1 MNYNDLKKEELIKII
16 GQLEQELENKKYGLV
31 WDREREPEQV
41 VLDCQ
46 DNLPILKEVK
56 SKHIKTDNSDDNIL
70 IEGDNYHALSV
81 LNYTHENKIDVIYID
96 PPYNTGQ
103 EDFIYNDKFVDKED
117 KYRHS
122 KWLNFMGKRLNLA
135 KKVLADDG
143 VIFASIDDNEYPRLI
158 MLFEKIFGEN
168 NVKTIVVKMSEPTGV
183 KMSHIIN
190 NGGIAKLKEYLV
202 IAKINGINGLYLE
215 KTPKEKWD
223 NEYKTLIT
231 NARKDDINLIKQIRD
246 NEQRTEKDIKK
257 CDEILSS
264 FTTMSLSEY
273 YKVNKI
279 TTKVD
284 KEKFQYENAWKI
296 YRTVATTGSAKLIAD
311 KKKEYINGNFFS
323 IITPK
328 NKMYFMLSNYNTEQE
343 QPRIKMLLADD
354 YLTQH
359 PGDFWSDIK
368 TTGLDNE
375 GGVDFKNG
383 KKPIKLI
390 ERILKSI
397 RKDKITVLDFFAGSG
412 TTGEVVLKLRDTIKA
427 KFILCT
433 TNDDKEKI
441 CDNATHPRLQYA
453 ISKYG
458 GNLKYFKAE
467 LLAKSESYYQTK
479 INLVNECT
487 DMLCVKENIYNL
499 EINKNDYKILS
510 SNDKSKY
517 LAIYYNMVDNALEE
531 FLKELKNIKEEKIVY
546 IFSETEEVDQTIFKD
561 IKNFSVS
568 PIPQKILNI
577 YKELNKQN
585 ISPKT
590 NTIFVDLEK
599 AKRRIFAENDKDDGA
614 SKLRIVL
621 EQIIEYVAYKNGFNL
636 NDFTSIAR
644 LNTKLKDDGIITKVK
659 WKEIETYLTIGNDAS
674 HGDYYNYEM
683 QQIKEFY
690 KFVQSLIT
698 DFGVG
703 K

>member
-1 MNYNDLKKEELIKII
+1 
-16 GQLEQELENKKYGLV
+16 
-31 WDREREPEQV
+31 
-41 VLDCQ
+41 
-46 DNLPILKEVK
+46 
-56 SKHIKTDNSDDNIL
+56 
-70 IEGDNYHALSV
+70 
-81 LNYTHENKIDVIYID
+81 
-96 PPYNTGQ
+96 
-103 EDFIYNDKFVDKED
+103 
-117 KYRHS
+117 
-122 KWLNFMGKRLNLA
+122 
-135 KKVLADDG
+135 
-143 VIFASIDDNEYPRLI
+143 
-158 MLFEKIFGEN
+158 
-168 NVKTIVVKMSEPTGV
+168 
-183 KMSHIIN
+183 
-190 NGGIAKLKEYLV
+190 
-202 IAKINGINGLYLE
+202 
-215 KTPKEKWD
+215 
-223 NEYKTLIT
+223 
-231 NARKDDINLIKQIRD
+231 
-246 NEQRTEKDIKK
+246 
-257 CDEILSS
+257 
-264 FTTMSLSEY
+264 
-273 YKVNKI
+273 
-279 TTKVD
+279 
-284 KEKFQYENAWKI
+284 
-296 YRTVATTGSAKLIAD
+296 
-311 KKKEYINGNFFS
+311 
-323 IITPK
+323 
-328 NKMYFMLSNYNTEQE
+328 MLSNYNTEQE

-467 LLAKSESYYQTK
+467 LLAKSGSYYQTK